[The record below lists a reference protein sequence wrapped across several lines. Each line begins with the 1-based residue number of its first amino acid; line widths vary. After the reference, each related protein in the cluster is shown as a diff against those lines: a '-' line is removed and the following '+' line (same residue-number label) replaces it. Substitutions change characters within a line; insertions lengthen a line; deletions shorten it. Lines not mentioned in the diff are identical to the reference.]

1 MNIVL
6 DWKVCIGICFI
17 VIFVS
22 YLFTGG
28 GVQKYI
34 GMKPLEPGVDT
45 AKYQEE
51 IDLVNKL
58 HGIERERG
66 EKDDFVQR
74 DFRYYQEEKQRRKEQ
89 ERRRRE
95 EKKRDEE
102 WKRKHFKRREYEDE
116 YDKQRPI
123 RGEPIKVNMMEK
135 KEKKAKPIVQWGKP
149 DKSEGEKQ
157 CAQILANLTDKEF
170 ETIRS
175 PDLINP
181 ETGQMMEIDVYN
193 DELKLGLEYN
203 GPQHYEFP
211 NWTNCS
217 YDEFRKQ
224 IARDEIKR
232 MKCQENGIK
241 LIEVPYT
248 VKEVELYDYI
258 LDKMIK
264 LGYKFQEEDEKSEGF
279 QEEDKPKVAE

>member
-1 MNIVL
+1 MNITL
-6 DWKVCIGICFI
+6 DWKVCIGVCLI

-28 GVQKYI
+28 GVQRYI
-34 GMKPLEPGVDT
+34 GMKPFEPGEDT

-51 IDLVNKL
+51 INLVNKI
-58 HGIERERG
+58 HGTETNQ
-66 EKDDFVQR
+66 KDDFVKR
-74 DFRYYQEEKQRRKEQ
+74 DFRYYQEERERKREQ

-102 WKRKHFKRREYEDE
+102 WKQKHFKRRDYEDE
-116 YDKQRPI
+116 YDKQRPKKN
-123 RGEPIKVNMMEK
+123 EPIKVNMMEK
-135 KEKKAKPIVQWGKP
+135 KEKKAKPVVQWGKP

-157 CAQILANLTDKEF
+157 CAQIMANLTDKSF
-170 ETIRS
+170 STIRS
-175 PDLINP
+175 PNLINP
-181 ETGQMMEIDVYN
+181 ETGQMLEIDVYN

-217 YDEFRKQ
+217 YDDFRKQ
-224 IARDEIKR
+224 IARDEFKR
-232 MKCQENGIK
+232 RRCQEEGIK

-248 VKEVELYDYI
+248 VKEPELYDYI
-258 LDKMIK
+258 LDKMMK
-264 LGYKFQEEDEKSEGF
+264 LGYKFQEED
-279 QEEDKPKVAE
+279 KPEVAE